1 MTPPAATN
9 RPPHRSPSPAPVAAT
24 TPAPAAPTPPR
35 EATHAVLTDHTVT
48 LTGLA
53 GLPLREHAAVLTR
66 VHDDLASTLR
76 RAEN

>member
-1 MTPPAATN
+1 M
-9 RPPHRSPSPAPVAAT
+9 
-24 TPAPAAPTPPR
+24 
-35 EATHAVLTDHTVT
+35 T

-66 VHDDLASTLR
+66 VHDDLADTLR